1 MFAQVGALSLEA
13 DQAALVDQDVDG
25 EADGVAGD
33 AVLALQF
40 ALDRQGGV
48 GGELALGDPTAE
60 VGGEALV
67 FGGLGG
73 APGDCH
79 PSECSERGDTVS
91 AVSGNVVR
99 AG

>member
-1 MFAQVGALSLEA
+1 MFPQVGALALEA
-13 DQAALVDQDVDG
+13 DQAAFVDQDVDG
-25 EADGVAGD
+25 EPDGVAGD
-33 AVLALQF
+33 SVLAFQF
-40 ALDRQGGV
+40 ALDRECGV
-48 GGELALGDPTAE
+48 GGELALGDPAAQ
-60 VGGEALV
+60 VGGETLV

-79 PSECSERGDTVS
+79 PSECSERDGGVS